1 MTALSPDQTL
11 ALRELLLSLAD
22 DKLFLGHRNADWT
35 GLAPILEED
44 IAFSALAQDDLA
56 HAGALYEFIAAMAM
70 TQGDADQVAYGR
82 KPEEYRCC
90 ALVEIADEFDW
101 SVAIARQFFCDHF
114 EMLRLGRLAR
124 SAHGELASLARRIL
138 SEERLSL
145 GHADAWIHRLG
156 KANVESRD
164 RIQAALDR
172 LAPLAASMFEP
183 TAGLA
188 ALESSGL
195 YPRGSGDMF
204 AEWLGTMENLV
215 REAGLTITIEPWPA
229 NQRGGRSGVHS
240 PAFAE
245 MLSELSEV
253 YRVEPEARW

>member
-1 MTALSPDQTL
+1 MTALSPDQSL
-11 ALRELLLSLAD
+11 ALSDLLLSVAD

-56 HAGALYEFIAAMAM
+56 HAGALYEFV
-70 TQGDADQVAYGR
+70 GVLSGRDANRLAYGR
-82 KPEEYRCC
+82 KPDEYRCC
-90 ALVEIADEFDW
+90 ALVELPDEFDW

-124 SAHGELASLARRIL
+124 SVHTELAALARRIL
-138 SEERLSL
+138 AEQRLNL
-145 GHADAWIHRLG
+145 GHADAWINRLG
-156 KANVESRD
+156 KGNVESRD
-164 RIQAALDR
+164 RMQAALDR
-172 LAPLAASMFEP
+172 LAPLAPGLFEP
-183 TAGLA
+183 APGLGL
-188 ALESSGL
+188 LESSGL

-215 REAGLTITIEPWPA
+215 REAGLTVTVEPWPSG
-229 NQRGGRSGVHS
+229 QRGGRAGVHS
-240 PAFAE
+240 DSFAG
-245 MLSELSEV
+245 MLDELSEV